1 MDGVSAI
8 SQRPVAISMANTVNV
23 TMSTVKNLTIHCVQ
37 VICVER
43 LIFKCFTV
51 SFFVQILNHLCV
63 MFSLFTGHGA
73 CKCGKCECKDG
84 YEGTACHCEKSDE
97 ACKRDG
103 NVCFKRGKCVCNQ
116 CECERGYKGPYCET
130 CSTCQRPCQQSG

>member
-43 LIFKCFTV
+43 LIFKFFTV
-51 SFFVQILNHLCV
+51 NFFCTN
-63 MFSLFTGHGA
+63 F
-73 CKCGKCECKDG
+73 
-84 YEGTACHCEKSDE
+84 
-97 ACKRDG
+97 
-103 NVCFKRGKCVCNQ
+103 
-116 CECERGYKGPYCET
+116 
-130 CSTCQRPCQQSG
+130 